1 MARRT
6 EVILCVGGA
15 AGDGVASAGETF
27 AKLCA
32 RSGLHVIAYNSYQSV
47 IRGGHAWLQVRAGEE
62 KMHSQRGHFD
72 ILIALNLDTIEK
84 DAQYVASGGSVL
96 FNSDRVKVREDQ
108 VPSGVTLMPLPVGQL
123 AGQFSKAPIIQ
134 NMVALGAAVRLADME
149 FALVEELVGS
159 RFSKKGSEVAQAN
172 INAARAGYDHAGKT
186 WGSLNFGLK
195 FSGVRRLVLTG
206 NQAIAV
212 GATAG
217 GLKFYAAYPMTPASS
232 ILHWFAARGQKYGVL
247 VKQAEDEIAVLN
259 MAIGAGYAGVRAM
272 CGTSGGGFALMTEA
286 VGEAAMTETPVV
298 IVNAQRGGPSTGLP
312 TKTEQGDL
320 FQMLGASQGD
330 FPKALI
336 APVSVEDAFYATAEA
351 LNLADKYQ
359 IPVMIAS
366 DLYLSEHMET
376 VDPEHFDFSAITID
390 RGAIAGPHTNGN
402 GYKRYEDTDTG
413 VSPRA
418 FPGTEGCEHVTATDE
433 HDEDGTLIS
442 DVFTDEAKRIKMM
455 NKRMRKL
462 EFILKDMAPPKLDG
476 PADAELTLVGWG
488 STRGV
493 IIESIQIMAKEG
505 VKINHLQLRNLWPF
519 PVEAVTNI
527 LKSCRKT
534 MVVENNYSGQLA
546 KLIRMETGIAMDEKC
561 LKYDGE
567 PFYPGDIVARIKEV
581 I

>member
-27 AKLCA
+27 AKLSA
-32 RSGLHVIAYNSYQSV
+32 RSGLHVYAYNSYQSV
-47 IRGGHAWLQVRAGEE
+47 IRGGHVWLQVRAGEE
-62 KMHSQRGHFD
+62 KVQCQGSHFD
-72 ILIALNLDTIEK
+72 ILIALNQDTIEK
-84 DAQYVASGGSVL
+84 DAQYILPGGSVL
-96 FNSDRVKVREDQ
+96 FNSDRIKVREDQ
-108 VPSGVTLMPLPVGQL
+108 VQPGVKLMPLPVGQL
-123 AGQFSKAPIIQ
+123 AGSFSKAAVTQ
-134 NMVALGAAVRLADME
+134 NMVALGAAVRLVDME
-149 FALVEELVGS
+149 FKLIEELVGE
-159 RFSKKGSEVAQAN
+159 RFKKKGSEVAQAN
-172 INAARAGYDHAGKT
+172 INAARAGYDYAGTT
-186 WGSLNFGLK
+186 WGSLNLGLK
-195 FSGVRRLVLTG
+195 FSGTRRLVMTG

-232 ILHWFAARGQKYGVL
+232 ILHWFAAQGHKYGVL

-259 MAIGAGYAGVRAM
+259 MAIGAGYAGARSM

-336 APVSVEDAFYATAEA
+336 APVSVEDAFFATAEA
-351 LNLADKYQ
+351 LNLAERYQ
-359 IPVMIAS
+359 VPVMIAS
-366 DLYLSEHMET
+366 DLLLSEHMET
-376 VDPEHFDFSAITID
+376 VDAEALDFSAVTID
-390 RGAIAGPHTNGN
+390 RGAVAGARTNGN
-402 GYKRYEDTDTG
+402 EYLRYEDTDTG

-418 FPGTEGCEHVTATDE
+418 FPGTEGCEHVAATDE
-433 HDEDGTLIS
+433 HDENSSLIS
-442 DVFTDEAKRIKMM
+442 DVFTDETKRVKMM

-462 EFILKDMAPPKLDG
+462 EGLLKDMAAPKLHG

-488 STRGV
+488 STRGA
-493 IIESIQIMAKEG
+493 IREAIEIMAKEG

-519 PVEAVTNI
+519 PAEAVTGI

-534 MVVENNYSGQLA
+534 MIVENNFSGQLA

-567 PFYPGDIVARIKEV
+567 PFYPKDIVARVKE
-581 I
+581 IL